1 MIIIVSGG
9 GIVRYV
15 FQNVTT
21 NEDSARVAKN
31 GKMFLLPDEAR
42 DVQYEENKRASYDKA
57 RSIVLNN
64 IKFKISSGEN
74 TLNGFTN
81 GAFK

>member
-1 MIIIVSGG
+1 
-9 GIVRYV
+9 
-15 FQNVTT
+15 
-21 NEDSARVAKN
+21 
-31 GKMFLLPDEAR
+31 MFLLTDEAR
-42 DVQYEENKRASYDKA
+42 DVQYEENKRDSYDKA